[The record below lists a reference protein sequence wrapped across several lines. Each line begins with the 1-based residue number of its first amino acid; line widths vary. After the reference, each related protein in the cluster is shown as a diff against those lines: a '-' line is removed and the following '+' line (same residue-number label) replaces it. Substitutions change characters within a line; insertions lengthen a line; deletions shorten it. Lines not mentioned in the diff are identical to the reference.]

1 MCDRP
6 VPCRYCKQDPEV
18 VEIAGMFYVKCYKCG
33 ALELAL
39 REETA
44 VNNWNEWNKENGK
57 RTLTIAPKCY
67 SRRSDGE
74 IQD

>member
-1 MCDRP
+1 
-6 VPCRYCKQDPEV
+6 
-18 VEIAGMFYVKCYKCG
+18 MFYVKCYKCG

-39 REETA
+39 KEETA